1 MLKDDYVEYA
11 VKSKAEANFYLGVFG
26 GILCIVLGV
35 VALLFDLV
43 GILLIAGG
51 IALIV
56 FFSKEKNVE
65 YEYTITNGSV
75 EVSAIYAASR
85 RALKKQ
91 FDASQINYICPSD
104 SNRISGEKFAKKYN
118 YTSKQ
123 ADAKS
128 VAVIIEN
135 NDKKELVLLE
145 LNERC
150 IEHMKRFL
158 HHKVYDL

>member
-1 MLKDDYVEYA
+1 
-11 VKSKAEANFYLGVFG
+11 VFG

-51 IALIV
+51 IVLIV
-56 FFSKEKNVE
+56 FFSKEKSVE

-85 RALKKQ
+85 RTLKKQ
-91 FDASQINYICPSD
+91 FDASQISYICPSD
-104 SNRISGEKFAKKYN
+104 SNRISGEKFAKQYN